1 VLVAEGNQVAAR
13 LTYTGTHR
21 GPIWASRRPTG
32 ASSMPALRSS
42 GSAMDASPM
51 DGGSA
56 IPPRCAR
63 SSPVRPGG
71 KSRVRRAFRD
81 RHLLVAATLIS
92 SRTPKR
98 EHVPVKPDGSKPTA
112 SLADAVRPAD
122 PISNRKSDKAAESDH
137 GHAGRDPLVP
147 STANARLQT
156 GTNRPGD
163 QVPASSRTPCHS
175 YASAWRTTSRDA
187 RRAGAAL
194 AVAAITSTNPSHIA
208 AAMTEMVNGSGAP
221 NI

>member
-1 VLVAEGNQVAAR
+1 VLVAEGNQVAAH

-163 QVPASSRTPCHS
+163 QCQHRQERLVTRT
-175 YASAWRTTSRDA
+175 
-187 RRAGAAL
+187 RAL
-194 AVAAITSTNPSHIA
+194 
-208 AAMTEMVNGSGAP
+208 GAP
-221 NI
+221 PVGTPAGPARHWRWPRSRAPTQATLRRP